1 MKKVIPENSI
11 PYRILYLV
19 GQFLIRS
26 FEKIIAFFVPNKKY
40 FDSSEFPWVEEIE
53 SEWHLMQ
60 AELNQLLK
68 ERNTIPDV
76 CDISE
81 EQLKV
86 VDFGEWQSFAF
97 LFHGQK
103 IENNCK
109 RCPESYRL
117 MQKIPRIKTALF
129 SILESNV
136 EIAEHRGPFKGYL
149 RYHLGLKIP
158 KEKEKCALRLG
169 GEVRHWEEGKSLIF
183 DDTFNH
189 DAWNKS
195 DETRVVLFVDFIR
208 PMPKPL
214 VYFSEFLVFLLGKSP
229 YVKNALLKLE
239 MHEKKTPKG
248 DWKERAKS
256 N

>member
-103 IENNCK
+103 WRSDRGIENMGC
-109 RCPESYRL
+109 SH
-117 MQKIPRIKTALF
+117 
-129 SILESNV
+129 SV
-136 EIAEHRGPFKGYL
+136 
-149 RYHLGLKIP
+149 
-158 KEKEKCALRLG
+158 
-169 GEVRHWEEGKSLIF
+169 
-183 DDTFNH
+183 
-189 DAWNKS
+189 
-195 DETRVVLFVDFIR
+195 
-208 PMPKPL
+208 
-214 VYFSEFLVFLLGKSP
+214 
-229 YVKNALLKLE
+229 
-239 MHEKKTPKG
+239 
-248 DWKERAKS
+248 
-256 N
+256 